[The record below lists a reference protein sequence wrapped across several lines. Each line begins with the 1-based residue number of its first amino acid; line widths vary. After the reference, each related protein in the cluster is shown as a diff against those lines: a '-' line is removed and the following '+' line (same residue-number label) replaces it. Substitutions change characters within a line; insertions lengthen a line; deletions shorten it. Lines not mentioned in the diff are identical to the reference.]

1 MQKRRRKHLGSHRR
15 SWNHR
20 RSLANGLRASKEK
33 SLDTATG
40 REKDCAADM
49 HIGCQADRGG
59 SQDNRPHCNHDRDGS
74 LSGEFMR
81 LSNENEI

>member
-1 MQKRRRKHLGSHRR
+1 M
-15 SWNHR
+15 
-20 RSLANGLRASKEK
+20 GLKARKEK
-33 SLDTATG
+33 SLDTAIPTG

-74 LSGEFMR
+74 LSGDFKR
-81 LSNENEI
+81 PSNENEI